1 MLKVSFMRPALKT
14 RWRLVLSLLVAVL
27 TGVSLTIGAQRNPG
41 TERGDWGVSAR
52 GWPEPVVLGQDKSL
66 ELSVR
71 REPNDDVALHRPY
84 EVELAGDCTLSRWS
98 RPMALT
104 PARELVVRHW
114 YARGPPAVA

>member
-41 TERGDWGVSAR
+41 TERGGWGVSAR